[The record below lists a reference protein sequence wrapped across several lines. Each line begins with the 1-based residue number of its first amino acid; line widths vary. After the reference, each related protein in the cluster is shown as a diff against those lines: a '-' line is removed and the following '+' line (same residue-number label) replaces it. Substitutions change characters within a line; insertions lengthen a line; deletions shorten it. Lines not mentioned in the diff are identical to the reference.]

1 MIWNDTFP
9 VGGGKSLNASK
20 EFVMNMYN
28 LNTEMQKVLN
38 DHHRRT
44 TR

>member
-20 EFVMNMYN
+20 AFVMNMYMRASKDE
-28 LNTEMQKVLN
+28 TME
-38 DHHRRT
+38 T
-44 TR
+44 